1 MCQHGFVQ
9 PFRTQQ
15 QNRRPATAQRWRW
28 LAHPPY
34 GTPGAPPSP
43 EEADEQARK
52 RRATEE
58 FLRRSD
64 PSPAYGRNP
73 GWGLPVLAAGSAPGI
88 RDGDGPGPA
97 DAGTE
102 VPPETPRGVLGRR
115 LDFLDTAARVLLLL
129 GAIAAVL
136 GLGRYVLLVA
146 MRGETVAWWVEA
158 VTSWVTRF
166 AYAASFVS
174 ALVLLVAAVRALLAA
189 RDLAYS
195 GRGGDPRNTW
205 AMAASGVIP
214 GLNLLYL
221 PVYLREI
228 EPAGGIGRGPRG
240 ADPRM
245 WRRLRMCW
253 WILLANQL
261 VGAVYWWQVLRAGTQ
276 AAANALI
283 LGAIAAA
290 LAATIAWHLRR
301 VVRLAHGAAP
311 LRRLTPGAQ

>member
-1 MCQHGFVQ
+1 MQ
-9 PFRTQQ
+9 PLRTQQ
-15 QNRRPATAQRWRW
+15 QTRRPAGAQRWRW

-43 EEADEQARK
+43 EEAAEQARE
-52 RRATEE
+52 RRASEE

-73 GWGLPVLAAGSAPGI
+73 GWGLPTLAAGFA
-88 RDGDGPGPA
+88 PA
-97 DAGTE
+97 DAGTQM
-102 VPPETPRGVLGRR
+102 PPETPRGVVGRR
-115 LDFLDTAARVLLLL
+115 LEFLDTAARVLLLL
-129 GAIAAVL
+129 GTIAAVL

-146 MRGETVAWWVEA
+146 MRGETVAWWVET

-195 GRGGDPRNTW
+195 ERGGDPRNTW
-205 AMAASGVIP
+205 VMAACGVIP

-228 EPAGGIGRGPRG
+228 EPAEGIGRGPRG

-245 WRRLRMCW
+245 WRRLRVCW
-253 WILLANQL
+253 WILVANQL
-261 VGAVYWWQVLRAGTQ
+261 VGAVYWWQVLRAGT
-276 AAANALI
+276 
-283 LGAIAAA
+283 
-290 LAATIAWHLRR
+290 
-301 VVRLAHGAAP
+301 
-311 LRRLTPGAQ
+311 